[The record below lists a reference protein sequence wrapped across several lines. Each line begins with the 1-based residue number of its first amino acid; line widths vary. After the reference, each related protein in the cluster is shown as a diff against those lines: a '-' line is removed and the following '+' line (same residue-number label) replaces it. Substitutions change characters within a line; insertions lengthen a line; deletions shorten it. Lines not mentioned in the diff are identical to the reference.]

1 MRDCNGSQNGRDR
14 LEGEGEMTGP
24 VLRKKIPTE
33 KLVPYCGS
41 EETGELFGR
50 AYSNILDRP
59 NRKLLA
65 VCPG

>member
-1 MRDCNGSQNGRDR
+1 
-14 LEGEGEMTGP
+14 MTGP

-50 AYSNILDRP
+50 AHRITYSIVP
-59 NRKLLA
+59 IA
-65 VCPG
+65 SY